1 MAKHRLPRTEDPQVD
16 PFSAGEPELPWS
28 SGDEPSAD
36 ELDPVDGEGDLA
48 AEAGPDDLGETGG
61 GVAGAGPTRRSG
73 AAAGRRDGGYEAPTR
88 PDSRYDAPS
97 TDEGRRRRPRRS
109 SLELSLDQAA
119 ALRTQV
125 ARRRRLLWALVAIFM
140 VVSLAAP
147 VASCVG
153 GLVGRVADAAGDAVE
168 SVFDGGDEPAG
179 GWSGAFS
186 DSDAG
191 PCFTDAGDA
200 EGEAVLEAFD
210 ARMEVLLADPS
221 SGMLHELVANH
232 LSDKLLSLL
241 GYTADE
247 LGIDVDAWATWYLGQ
262 VSFEMDSAYADG
274 GSGTAYAYV
283 TAPDANEIV
292 WDFYDE
298 VSDYLLDNDLWG
310 HYGSTDSMAALPSEG
325 QREHVRSVFDEV
337 TAAAEPGD
345 PVLASVYVDYSGGEW
360 VVDER
365 DLVSSLSDVLG
376 LY

>member
-1 MAKHRLPRTEDPQVD
+1 MAKHRLSHMEDPQVD

-36 ELDPVDGEGDLA
+36 ELDPAGGEEALA
-48 AEAGPDDLGETGG
+48 AEAGPGGLGE
-61 GVAGAGPTRRSG
+61 ADGPTDDG
-73 AAAGRRDGGYEAPTR
+73 RDGGYVAPR
-88 PDSRYDAPS
+88 RQDSRYDAPS
-97 TDEGRRRRPRRS
+97 TDERQRRRPRRS
-109 SLELSLDQAA
+109 RRPPELGLAPEQVA
-119 ALRTQV
+119 ALRAQV
-125 ARRRRLLWALVAIFM
+125 ARRRRFLWALVAIILVASF
-140 VVSLAAP
+140 AAP
-147 VASCVG
+147 VASCV
-153 GLVGRVADAAGDAVE
+153 ADAVGGVVDAVE
-168 SVFDGGDEPAG
+168 GVFADDEPAG
-179 GWSGAFS
+179 GWSDAFS

-191 PCFTDAGDA
+191 PYFTDAGDA
-200 EGEAVLEAFD
+200 EGEAVLEALD

-310 HYGSTDSMAALPSEG
+310 HYGSADSVALPNAE
-325 QREHVRSVFDEV
+325 QREHIRSAFDEV
-337 TAAAEPGD
+337 TAAAEPVE
-345 PVLASVYVDYSGGEW
+345 PVLLSAYVDYVGGEW
-360 VVDER
+360 VVDEQ
-365 DLVSSLSDVLG
+365 DLVDSLSDALW